1 MIDRTSP
8 AFARRIRLST
18 GAIFAASILTCAA
31 LLAVSAAVR
40 PVYDEGL
47 PVVTI
52 EAPIPDLAE
61 GRSLSA
67 SPINAVL
74 PTGGAESIAP

>member
-18 GAIFAASILTCAA
+18 GAIFAALILTCAA
-31 LLAVSAAVR
+31 LLAISAAVR

-47 PVVTI
+47 PAVAI
-52 EAPIPDLAE
+52 EAPIPDIAE
-61 GRSLSA
+61 GRSLA
-67 SPINAVL
+67 TSPINAVL
-74 PTGGAESIAP
+74 PTSATESVGP

>member
-18 GAIFAASILTCAA
+18 GAIFAALILTCAA

-47 PVVTI
+47 PAVAI
-52 EAPIPDLAE
+52 EGPIPDIAESRALAT
-61 GRSLSA
+61 

-74 PTGGAESIAP
+74 PTSATESVGP